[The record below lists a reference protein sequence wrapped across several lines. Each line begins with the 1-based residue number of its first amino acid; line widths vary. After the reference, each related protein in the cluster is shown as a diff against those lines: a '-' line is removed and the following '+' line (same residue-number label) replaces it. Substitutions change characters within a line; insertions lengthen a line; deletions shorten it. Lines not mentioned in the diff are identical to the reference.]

1 MATFLSTRETQFR
14 YFDQLLKSPVW
25 KDKKIL
31 DFGGNVGGFLAGAG
45 GRVEVRHYW
54 CLDLD
59 EIVLEQ
65 GRRTFPH
72 AHFCHYD
79 RYSSQYNPNG
89 VRNLPLP
96 DLGVKFDMILAF
108 SVFTHTH
115 QSEMLELVTQLR
127 GMLASQ
133 GTFAFTFTDPRYD
146 RSLSDPRLPAGTDV
160 RKLLE
165 WRKSE
170 NPSLEIEGMI
180 ETARGSNWCLVVD
193 DKLYVEPTNDLSNQ
207 EHQGKPWKSY
217 CSYFTTDYM
226 ASLFPD
232 GRVFPP
238 VSPEWQHCCVLRK
251 AF

>member
-1 MATFLSTRETQFR
+1 MATFLSTRETQFH
-14 YFDQLLKSPVW
+14 YFDRILNSPAW
-25 KDKKIL
+25 KDRRVL
-31 DFGGNVGGFLAGAG
+31 DFGGNIGGFLAGAA
-45 GRVEVRHYW
+45 GRVEDRHYW

-59 EIVLEQ
+59 EEVLEQ
-65 GRRTFPH
+65 GRRTFPD
-72 AHFCHYD
+72 AHFCRYD

-89 VRNLPLP
+89 IRNLPLP
-96 DLGVKFDMILAF
+96 DLGLKFDIILAF

-115 QSEMLELVTQLR
+115 QSEMLELITQLR

-133 GTFAFTFTDPRYD
+133 GTCAFTFADPRYD

-170 NPSLEIEGMI
+170 NPSLEIEGLV
-180 ETARGSNWCLVVD
+180 ETARRSNWCLVVD
-193 DKLYVEPTNDLSNQ
+193 DKLYVEPSDDLSNQ
-207 EHQGKPWKSY
+207 EHRGKPWESY
-217 CSYFTTDYM
+217 CSYFTADYM

-232 GRVFPP
+232 GRVFLP
-238 VSPEWQHCCVLRK
+238 VSPEWQHCCVLRN